1 MTNYPEFVHDFAEQL
16 INTHDVANQ
25 VELFGNVDE
34 LIEFAGR
41 FGVEGSAGADDLV
54 RLRAARAR
62 LRHALV
68 ESDAVDAV
76 EQLNGVLG
84 ESRPNPRLVQ
94 TEDGWRFA
102 YSDRDAGIVDQLLA
116 AAAGQLLEEV
126 KQFGLERVSTCHSST
141 CEDVFID
148 LSRNPSRMFCSPSV
162 CGNRESQRAYRARQT
177 GTA

>member
-1 MTNYPEFVHDFAEQL
+1 
-16 INTHDVANQ
+16 
-25 VELFGNVDE
+25 
-34 LIEFAGR
+34 
-41 FGVEGSAGADDLV
+41 
-54 RLRAARAR
+54 
-62 LRHALV
+62 
-68 ESDAVDAV
+68 
-76 EQLNGVLG
+76 
-84 ESRPNPRLVQ
+84 VQ

-148 LSRNPSRMFCSPSV
+148 LSRNHSRMFCSPSV